1 MIDANYG
8 LSAVAMEIFKS
19 SRGGDKLSFEGFVY
33 RKNTSNITT
42 QNWRCENKGCK
53 GSVSTSLRYHTER
66 QVVTR
71 QIHNHP
77 PVPARVEV
85 VSALDKA
92 MEQAETSDLR
102 PRRIISDMNLSR
114 EATTEA
120 PTRKAISQRI
130 QRKRK
135 HSEIGHEVAPLNR
148 SGIIIPEKYKT
159 TKRGE
164 EEHRFLLYDNEDDG
178 NDRLIVFSSE
188 VMLDEL
194 SKNNIWMMDG
204 TFKVAPTLFLQ
215 LYTIHVIIGGPNG
228 HVFPCIYALLP
239 NKTTQTY
246 IKLFQILK
254 DARPNLAPHLCIMD
268 FELASKR
275 ALLTEFPQVSVAGCF
290 FHLTQAVWRKV
301 QGAGLTENYINQPEV
316 REAVKSLC
324 ALAFLDVENVN
335 EAFEQLQEYV
345 EQMAIEGLTN
355 LYDYFEDTYIG
366 RQGRRG
372 VRRNPQIPKEMWNVK
387 ERTISGIPRT
397 TNKLEGW
404 HRGIQAMLD
413 SPHPSIFRC
422 FAALQREEN
431 LQVNDLFRF
440 KAGHDVQK
448 SKKTVK
454 NMNKRLTTLITRLAE
469 GTIERA
475 EFLRGVGY
483 AITLNV

>member
-1 MIDANYG
+1 M
-8 LSAVAMEIFKS
+8 
-19 SRGGDKLSFEGFVY
+19 
-33 RKNTSNITT
+33 
-42 QNWRCENKGCK
+42 
-53 GSVSTSLRYHTER
+53 
-66 QVVTR
+66 
-71 QIHNHP
+71 
-77 PVPARVEV
+77 
-85 VSALDKA
+85 
-92 MEQAETSDLR
+92 
-102 PRRIISDMNLSR
+102 
-114 EATTEA
+114 
-120 PTRKAISQRI
+120 
-130 QRKRK
+130 
-135 HSEIGHEVAPLNR
+135 
-148 SGIIIPEKYKT
+148 
-159 TKRGE
+159 
-164 EEHRFLLYDNEDDG
+164 
-178 NDRLIVFSSE
+178 
-188 VMLDEL
+188 
-194 SKNNIWMMDG
+194 
-204 TFKVAPTLFLQ
+204 
-215 LYTIHVIIGGPNG
+215 
-228 HVFPCIYALLP
+228 
-239 NKTTQTY
+239 
-246 IKLFQILK
+246 
-254 DARPNLAPHLCIMD
+254 
-268 FELASKR
+268 
-275 ALLTEFPQVSVAGCF
+275 
-290 FHLTQAVWRKV
+290 
-301 QGAGLTENYINQPEV
+301 
-316 REAVKSLC
+316 
-324 ALAFLDVENVN
+324 N

-345 EQMAIEGLTN
+345 EQIAIEGLTD

>member
-92 MEQAETSDLR
+92 MEQAETSNLR
-102 PRRIISDMNLSR
+102 PRRIISDMNLSI
-114 EATTEA
+114 EATAEA

-194 SKNNIWMMDG
+194 SKNNI
-204 TFKVAPTLFLQ
+204 
-215 LYTIHVIIGGPNG
+215 
-228 HVFPCIYALLP
+228 
-239 NKTTQTY
+239 
-246 IKLFQILK
+246 
-254 DARPNLAPHLCIMD
+254 
-268 FELASKR
+268 
-275 ALLTEFPQVSVAGCF
+275 
-290 FHLTQAVWRKV
+290 
-301 QGAGLTENYINQPEV
+301 
-316 REAVKSLC
+316 
-324 ALAFLDVENVN
+324 
-335 EAFEQLQEYV
+335 
-345 EQMAIEGLTN
+345 
-355 LYDYFEDTYIG
+355 
-366 RQGRRG
+366 
-372 VRRNPQIPKEMWNVK
+372 
-387 ERTISGIPRT
+387 
-397 TNKLEGW
+397 
-404 HRGIQAMLD
+404 
-413 SPHPSIFRC
+413 
-422 FAALQREEN
+422 
-431 LQVNDLFRF
+431 
-440 KAGHDVQK
+440 
-448 SKKTVK
+448 
-454 NMNKRLTTLITRLAE
+454 
-469 GTIERA
+469 
-475 EFLRGVGY
+475 
-483 AITLNV
+483 